1 MSETQ
6 FQTSSLVAEVE
17 NNILAAD
24 VAAQF
29 MILDSR
35 WWTGGLCCTRSTSS
49 GGGINKTL
57 SLTMVSRLQVNN
69 EYKIMD
75 LVHIMTNFSQQ
86 NVILFIIR

>member
-6 FQTSSLVAEVE
+6 FQTSSLVVAEVE
-17 NNILAAD
+17 NNIL
-24 VAAQF
+24 AAQF

-57 SLTMVSRLQVNN
+57 RLTMVSKLQVNTDD
-69 EYKIMD
+69 KIMD
-75 LVHIMTNFSQQ
+75 HVHSMAKKS
-86 NVILFIIR
+86 